1 MKIHIFQR
9 MHAHYIARAFISFM
23 VFATSITLFAQEP
36 VVLDMASV
44 ANLSASRSWDSRQA
58 HQDVTTADA
67 VARKTASLRWGRVD
81 FQSQY
86 LRLDR
91 PVETKSPL
99 PPMLVSMLG
108 LSKYGLT
115 SFTTDLG
122 PQDNLHVNFTAGIP
136 LFTGGKITNAIR
148 EANAGKRAAAAVA
161 SDVDSDVVLGAER
174 NYLSVL
180 LARDVVELNQQALR
194 TYSEHLEHARSA
206 YRQGVAAN
214 YDVIRADAA
223 VKDQERRLIEA
234 QNQYDLATAALRTS
248 LAMEDST
255 PVEITG
261 HLFEIT
267 DQVDLNQAMAA
278 AVKSNSLLKALDEKV
293 AAGKNA
299 VWVQRSD
306 YFPQI
311 TGIAGRELVT
321 NKLLQTDPTWFA
333 GAHVSLNLFDG
344 GERRARVSEEK
355 SRLQSARFERHH
367 AEDQIQLAV
376 RSSYLSLQSQRS
388 ALISATRAA
397 ELAKESLRLATKRF
411 EVGTGTSLEVL
422 DATLSL
428 TSSQTSIQ
436 QTLYGI
442 DLAFLSMHRYQGD
455 ISEIAARI
463 QK

>member
-1 MKIHIFQR
+1 ML
-9 MHAHYIARAFISFM
+9 
-23 VFATSITLFAQEP
+23 FATSITLFAQEP
-36 VVLDMASV
+36 VVLDIASV
-44 ANLSASRSWDSRQA
+44 ANLSASRSWDSKQA
-58 HQDVTTADA
+58 HQDVATADA

-122 PQDNLHVNFTAGIP
+122 PQDNLHVNFAAGIP
-136 LFTGGKITNAIR
+136 LFTGGKITNAVR
-148 EANAGKRAAAAVA
+148 EANAGKRAAAAFA

-194 TYSEHLEHARSA
+194 TYSEHLDHARSA

-234 QNQYDLATAALRTS
+234 QNQYNLAAAALRTS

-278 AVKSNSLLKALDEKV
+278 AVKLNSLLKALDEKV
-293 AAGKNA
+293 VADKNA
-299 VWVQRSD
+299 IRVQEGD

-333 GAHVSLNLFDG
+333 GARVSLNLFDG

-355 SRLQSARFERHH
+355 SRLQSAKFERHH

-388 ALISATRAA
+388 ALISATKAA
-397 ELAKESLRLATKRF
+397 ELARESLRLAAKRF

-455 ISEIAARI
+455 ISEIATRI